1 MGGVLLFL
9 ILTSWNYSVCIGIEI
24 IIRIRSPMGYGFRK
38 RSVIYNTL
46 SILTGLIA
54 LFSAVFSGGTGVSAV
69 SICLTK
75 GNSWAV

>member
-1 MGGVLLFL
+1 
-9 ILTSWNYSVCIGIEI
+9 
-24 IIRIRSPMGYGFRK
+24 MGYGFRK

-46 SILTGLIA
+46 SVLTGLIA

-75 GNSWAV
+75 GKSWAV